1 MFIIKLIVWVILLP
15 IKIILLPFKLLSG
28 DDGMDDFWNLEDD
41 LHFINK

>member
-28 DDGMDDFWNLEDD
+28 DDEMDDFWNLEDD